1 MSLSD
6 ITKELLKIYNKK
18 FDENDRE
25 EQNLEKQLETDEKLI
40 AEKYNALLLCCDT
53 TYKPPINY
61 DSDDDDIDPVKMYE
75 RSHKPKFDDKNKDL
89 CNFICKVNYIE
100 DKTFVNK
107 MMIYRVA
114 EIEKQLMFIKY
125 NIEVYKYILTGILNL
140 QYKKAAGIKT
150 SSDIDADIADLIS
163 QKLKVKDYLEK
174 YVIESEKY
182 ILNTSICKFLFLQ
195 DRYKKLVNS
204 EDTPIL

>member
-1 MSLSD
+1 MS
-6 ITKELLKIYNKK
+6 NKK
-18 FDENDRE
+18 I
-25 EQNLEKQLETDEKLI
+25 LI
-40 AEKYNALLLCCDT
+40 TWCDI
-53 TYKPPINY
+53 YP
-61 DSDDDDIDPVKMYE
+61 DSII
-75 RSHKPKFDDKNKDL
+75 PKEVFDDKNKDL

-150 SSDIDADIADLIS
+150 SSDIDADIADLIA

-195 DRYKKLVNS
+195 DRYKKLVNA